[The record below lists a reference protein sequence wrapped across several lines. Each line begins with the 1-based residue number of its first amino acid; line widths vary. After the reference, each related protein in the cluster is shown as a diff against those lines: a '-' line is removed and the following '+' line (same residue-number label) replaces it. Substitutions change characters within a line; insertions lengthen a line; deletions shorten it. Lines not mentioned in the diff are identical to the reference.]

1 MEIES
6 VSHDIVILTEIYLD
20 DSILDSEILP
30 SNLTLFRKDRQHEGR
45 YGGGGGGGGSFTRR

>member
-30 SNLTLFRKDRQHEGR
+30 SNLTVFRKDRQHQGR
-45 YGGGGGGGGSFTRR
+45 